1 MADEKN
7 KSVVVCGGGLNRKGY
22 RILTE
27 GIQLEA
33 FKKNPIMLY
42 IHARDDQWTA
52 QYKGQDRDKLHLPI
66 GKWENI
72 RIEGGQVLADPVFD
86 VEDDFAKEIAR
97 KWDKGFLN
105 ACSMGFN
112 FIEWS
117 EDPVYLLQG
126 QTRATV
132 TKSELLEISIVDIPG
147 DADAVRLVLSKDT
160 DPLSILPL
168 ITQKEVK
175 KTDNM
180 ELKDIAQSLG
190 LSATATEADVNAKI
204 AALQTSQVDA
214 VLALGRQKGIVTDT
228 NEAAMRTQVGQNPE
242 FARLSWAQ
250 LPDPK
255 SDTTPPPAPTAP
267 VGGTLSAALR
277 EISQSNPAPVQEDR
291 KAWNLKDW
299 RVKDPQ
305 GFLSLETANP
315 TEFIRIVKTGIT
327 TGGAVG
333 DEGMRFV

>member
-33 FKKNPIMLY
+33 FKNNPIMLY

-52 QYKGQDRDKLHLPI
+52 QYKGQDREKLHLPI
-66 GKWENI
+66 GRWENI
-72 RIEGGQVLADPVFD
+72 RMEDGQLLADPIFD
-86 VEDDFAKEIAR
+86 VEDVFAKEIAR

-117 EDPVYLLQG
+117 EDPIYLLQG

-147 DADAVRLVLSKDT
+147 DSDAVRLTLSDNP

-180 ELKDIAQSLG
+180 ELKNIALTLG
-190 LSATATEADVNAKI
+190 LSATATEAEVNAKI
-204 AALQTSQVDA
+204 AALQNSQVEG
-214 VLALGRQKGIVTDT
+214 VLALGRQKGIVTDI
-228 NEAAMRTQVGQNPE
+228 NEAVMRTQVGQNPE
-242 FARLSWAQ
+242 FARLSWSQ

-255 SDTTPPPAPTAP
+255 SDTTPPPAPTTP
-267 VGGTLSAALR
+267 IQGTLTAALR
-277 EISQSNPAPVQEDR
+277 EITQSNPTLVADDR
-291 KAWNLKDW
+291 KSWTLKDW
-299 RVKDPQ
+299 RSKDPQ

-315 TEFIRIVKTGIT
+315 SEFTRIVKSGIEL
-327 TGGAVG
+327 GGAVG